1 MSNHLTVKMEFRLNR
16 LSVRLERLATHFV
29 LLGTIVQSGE
39 DSARGLVVLQDCKL
53 FIEWTGIDLDVDRAY
68 EFLQMQR
75 QLVQWQRNWDELW
88 RSNLERSI
96 VDRQLQSW
104 AVNVNQM
111 LLVLA

>member
-1 MSNHLTVKMEFRLNR
+1 
-16 LSVRLERLATHFV
+16 
-29 LLGTIVQSGE
+29 
-39 DSARGLVVLQDCKL
+39 
-53 FIEWTGIDLDVDRAY
+53 
-68 EFLQMQR
+68 MQR